1 LAANPQALAD
11 WKAGKQQAMGFL
23 VGQAMKASKGR
34 GDAAQLGAVFRTLL
48 DA

>member
-1 LAANPQALAD
+1 
-11 WKAGKQQAMGFL
+11 MGFL

-34 GDAAQLGAVFRTLL
+34 GDAAQLGTLFKDLL